1 MSDKSPHWPGAD
13 GKPGV
18 SFGPKSLPENE
29 GEEADAPDAA
39 KNKSATPRLDAAV
52 AR

>member
-1 MSDKSPHWPGAD
+1 
-13 GKPGV
+13 V

-39 KNKSATPRLDAAV
+39 KKNSATPRLDAAV
-52 AR
+52 AREHATEKTAQSPTV

>member
-29 GEEADAPDAA
+29 DANASGPEEAKTA
-39 KNKSATPRLDAAV
+39 
-52 AR
+52 